1 MRRMALPREPGRELF
16 DGRYRLE
23 SVVGTGGMATVWR
36 AQDESLGRVVAIKML
51 AERYSEDESFVE
63 RFRREAQSAAGLNHP
78 NIVAIYDRGEAD
90 GSYYIAMEFLDGR
103 SLKDEIV
110 EDGPLPAP
118 RAIDYAL
125 QILQALKFAHRHG
138 VVHRDIK
145 PHNIIVGRE
154 RRLKVTDFGIARA
167 GASQMTEVGSIIG
180 TAQYLSPEQARGQQ
194 VRPPADLYSLG
205 VVLYE
210 MLTGRVPFEGDSA
223 VAIAMKHVSEN
234 PRPPRELNPSIPP
247 ALEQVVLRALAK
259 DPALRYQSADE
270 MSADLERVRRGA
282 SVAQETQALT
292 QVLADTAATR
302 AIPAQPPAQRT
313 RIYEAP
319 PLEEEVVERRPPPG
333 QPRPPRRSI
342 WPWALLLLLLLAV
355 GALAAVVVP
364 DLIGGGKDTQTQTHT
379 QPTTVKVPADLTNKT
394 YADATAQLKS
404 LHLKYSRQNVKAN
417 ADEGIVVDSDPKGG
431 TVVARGSVVKL
442 KVSRGTKNLPNEVG
456 KQLDEATA
464 DLSDNGWTVD
474 TPQMV
479 QSDAPANQVIEQSP
493 NPGKVA
499 IGTVIKLKVSKGPA
513 QVEVPD
519 VSGRSRDDARQALEA
534 QGFKVGGTT
543 SQPSDSVTS
552 GDVLATDPSAGTKAD
567 RGSTV
572 NLIVSSGPARVEVPD
587 ETGKT
592 EEDAVADLQG
602 LGLNPQPG
610 STSVDD
616 PAQDGLVQRQ
626 SPIAGNHIL
635 PGSKVIIVI
644 GRFSGSTTTDTT
656 PTDTTP
662 TDTTGTVPGQ

>member
-1 MRRMALPREPGRELF
+1 
-16 DGRYRLE
+16 
-23 SVVGTGGMATVWR
+23 
-36 AQDESLGRVVAIKML
+36 
-51 AERYSEDESFVE
+51 
-63 RFRREAQSAAGLNHP
+63 
-78 NIVAIYDRGEAD
+78 
-90 GSYYIAMEFLDGR
+90 MEYLDGR

-125 QILQALKFAHRHG
+125 QILQALRFAHRNG

-145 PHNIIVGRE
+145 PHNIIVGRD

-210 MLTGRVPFEGDSA
+210 MLTGRVPFDGDSA

-259 DPALRYQSADE
+259 DPALRYQSAED
-270 MSADLERVRRGA
+270 MAADLERARRGA
-282 SVAQETQALT
+282 SLAHETQALT
-292 QVLADTAATR
+292 QVLASETAATR
-302 AIPAQPPAQRT
+302 VHAPEPPPVQRT

-319 PLEEEVVERRPPPG
+319 PEDEIVERRPPAQG
-333 QPRPPRRSI
+333 RPPKRPV

-364 DLIGGGKDTQTQTHT
+364 DMIGGGNDTGTQTHT
-379 QPTTVKVPADLTNKT
+379 QATTVTVPTNLKGKT
-394 YADATAQLKS
+394 LQQATAALKAAG
-404 LHLKYSRQNVKAN
+404 LKVGTTQKVMAN
-417 ADEGIVVDSDPKGG
+417 AEADIVVDSVPAGG
-431 TVVARGSVVKL
+431 TVVARGRAVKL
-442 KVSRGTKNLPNEVG
+442 KVSKGLKNLPDVTG
-456 KQLDEATA
+456 SQLDDASRA
-464 DLSDNGWTVD
+464 LSDAGWEVD

-479 QSDAPANQVIEQSP
+479 QNDAPANEVLDEQP
-493 NPGKVA
+493 AAGRVA
-499 IGTVIKLKVSKGPA
+499 VGTVIHLKVSKGPA

-519 VSGRSRDDARQALEA
+519 VSGKTKADATATLEA

-552 GDVLATDPSAGTKAD
+552 GDVVGTNPSAGSKAD
-567 RGSTV
+567 KGSEV
-572 NLIVSSGPARVEVPD
+572 ALIVSSGPQRVDVPD

-592 EEDAVADLQG
+592 EEDAVSELQG

-610 STSVDD
+610 SVTVTD
-616 PAQDGLVQRQ
+616 PAQDGVVQRQ
-626 SPIAGNHIL
+626 SPIGGNHVL

-644 GRFSGSTTTDTT
+644 GRLATDTTTDTT
-656 PTDTTP
+656 VTDTT
-662 TDTTGTVPGQ
+662 TDTTATVPTP

>member
-1 MRRMALPREPGRELF
+1 MSRMALPREPGRELF

-36 AQDESLGRVVAIKML
+36 AMDESLGRVVAIKML

-78 NIVAIYDRGEAD
+78 NIVSIYDRGEAD
-90 GSYYIAMEFLDGR
+90 GSYYIAMEYLDGR

-125 QILQALKFAHRHG
+125 QILQALRFAHRNG

-145 PHNIIVGRE
+145 PDNIIVGRD

-210 MLTGRVPFEGDSA
+210 MLTGRVPFDGDSA

-259 DPALRYQSADE
+259 DPALRYQSAED
-270 MSADLERVRRGA
+270 MAADLERVRRGA
-282 SVAQETQALT
+282 SVAHETQALT
-292 QVLADTAATR
+292 QVLAAETAATR
-302 AIPAQPPAQRT
+302 VVAPEPPPVQRT

-319 PLEEEVVERRPPPG
+319 PVDEVVEHRLPPQPPPK
-333 QPRPPRRSI
+333 RSV
-342 WPWALLLLLLLAV
+342 WPWVVLLLLLLAV

-364 DLIGGGKDTQTQTHT
+364 DLIGGGNDTQTKTQT
-379 QPTTVKVPADLTNKT
+379 QATTVKVPADLNGKT
-394 YADATAQLKS
+394 LEQAQAALRSAGLKPGPTQ
-404 LHLKYSRQNVKAN
+404 KVRAN
-417 ADEGIVVDSDPKGG
+417 AEANIVVDSDPAGG
-431 TVVARGSVVKL
+431 TVVARGRTVKL
-442 KVSRGTKNLPNEVG
+442 QVSKGLKTLPDVTGT
-456 KQLDEATA
+456 QLDAATSA
-464 DLSDNGWTVD
+464 LSDAGWEVD
-474 TPQMV
+474 TPDLV
-479 QSDAPANQVIEQSP
+479 QNDAPANEVLDEQP
-493 NPGKVA
+493 AAGRVPV
-499 IGTVIKLKVSKGPA
+499 GTVIHLKVSKGPA

-519 VSGRSRDDARQALEA
+519 VSGRSKSDARAALEA
-534 QGFKVGGTT
+534 QGFTVGGTT

-552 GDVLATDPSAGTKAD
+552 GDVVATRPSAGSKAPK
-567 RGSTV
+567 GSEV
-572 NLIVSSGPARVEVPD
+572 DLIVSSGPQRVEVPD

-592 EEDAVADLQG
+592 EEEAVSELQG

-610 STSVDD
+610 SVEVTD
-616 PAQDGLVQRQ
+616 PAQDGVVQRQ
-626 SPIAGNHIL
+626 SPIGGNHVL
-635 PGSKVIIVI
+635 PGSKVIVVI
-644 GRFSGSTTTDTT
+644 GRLAVDTTTDTT
-656 PTDTTP
+656 VTDTT
-662 TDTTGTVPGQ
+662 TDTTATVPTP